1 MKLAIFVCLII
12 PICALMVGTTPTT
25 HEKDRSLEISEVLIN
40 VPEVE
45 KDLPGPPVK
54 HPVVIQ
60 ISHQG
65 FPFDLNGNFP
75 YVVIIDNQ
83 VYRYDRREVTNFL
96 EKAVNPHEVN
106 NMRVPGT
113 N

>member
-1 MKLAIFVCLII
+1 M
-12 PICALMVGTTPTT
+12 CALMVS
-25 HEKDRSLEISEVLIN
+25 HSDSSNVKSEDLKISEVVIE
-40 VPEVE
+40 VPEKSQE
-45 KDLPGPPVK
+45 LAGPPIK

-75 YVVIIDNQ
+75 YVVIIDIQ
-83 VYRYDRREVTNFL
+83 VYRYNREEVTNFL
-96 EKAVNPHEVN
+96 EKAVIPHEVN
-106 NMRVPGT
+106 NMRVQST

>member
-1 MKLAIFVCLII
+1 M
-12 PICALMVGTTPTT
+12 CALIVGQSGTTVGDPAGI
-25 HEKDRSLEISEVLIN
+25 EVSEVVI
-40 VPEVE
+40 
-45 KDLPGPPVK
+45 DLPENEKVLAGPPIK

-83 VYRYDRREVTNFL
+83 VYRYNRDEVTNFL
-96 EKAVNPHEVN
+96 EKAVIPHEVN
-106 NMRVPGT
+106 NMRAPNT

>member
-1 MKLAIFVCLII
+1 MKLAIIICLVV
-12 PICALMVGTTPTT
+12 PMCALIVGQSRIPNAKTN
-25 HEKDRSLEISEVLIN
+25 SLEISEVLIEL
-40 VPEVE
+40 PEQSE
-45 KDLPGPPVK
+45 ELAGPPIK

-60 ISHQG
+60 ISNQG

-83 VYRYDRREVTNFL
+83 VYRYNKQDVSTFL
-96 EKAVNPHEVN
+96 EKAVMPHEVN
-106 NMRVPGT
+106 NMRVPNT